1 MCLSFY
7 MSPWEEGKRQIPR
20 EERILLLPLV
30 IRSAHDMRMCVS
42 MGTLLHISVKF
53 REVKLLDH
61 SEEGLVGS
69 PTSPVDDDALG

>member
-7 MSPWEEGKRQIPR
+7 MGPWEEGKRQIPG
-20 EERILLLPLV
+20 EERILLLQLV
-30 IRSAHDMRMCVS
+30 IRSAHDMRICVS
-42 MGTLLHISVKF
+42 VGTLLHTSVKF
-53 REVKLLDH
+53 REGQLLDH